1 MTELGV
7 GFKDEPTSLSPP
19 SCPECTSQKIWKD
32 GLRRTRLGDVQRWLC
47 KKCGFRFSKSG
58 LSSSEGVQ
66 KVHRQILNCDQ
77 TSPYNRQVGE
87 FLTEDSKNLATVE
100 TRIQEKA
107 AGATEADLATIKG
120 DIINFL
126 IYLKNQQY
134 PENTIKVYGRIL
146 ENLLRKGVDL
156 LNSEAVKHSI
166 ANEETSTN
174 TKASKLC
181 AYARFM
187 RWKQIPW
194 EQPRMSREEKDPFLP
209 QISEVDQAI
218 SASGWKLRAFL
229 QLIWECALRGI
240 EANELLWEEL
250 DQVSRTVRIR
260 PRKRGNPRT
269 LRISEKCLR
278 MLMALPRNS
287 PKVFGNSTLT
297 SKRTSFELTR
307 KRLVRQLGNPRLEQI
322 HFHTLRHLRATIWYR
337 SGVDLKTL
345 QERLGHKNITHTFRY
360 IHIAEALFPEMPDE
374 YFTRVTAT
382 LKEGELLVQQGF
394 EFVGKD
400 ESGCLWRKKKTYED
414 VVKEREISENS

>member
-1 MTELGV
+1 
-7 GFKDEPTSLSPP
+7 
-19 SCPECTSQKIWKD
+19 
-32 GLRRTRLGDVQRWLC
+32 
-47 KKCGFRFSKSG
+47 
-58 LSSSEGVQ
+58 
-66 KVHRQILNCDQ
+66 
-77 TSPYNRQVGE
+77 
-87 FLTEDSKNLATVE
+87 LTEGSKNLATVDTTQQTKE
-100 TRIQEKA
+100 QD
-107 AGATEADLATIKG
+107 AGATKTDLSALKG
-120 DIINFL
+120 EIISFL
-126 IYLKNQQY
+126 VYLKNQQY

-156 LNSEAVKHSI
+156 FNSEAVKQSI

-187 RWKQIPW
+187 RWKRIPW

-209 QISEVDQAI
+209 QISEVNELV
-218 SASGWKLRAFL
+218 SGSGWKLKAFL
-229 QLIWECALRGI
+229 QLIWECALRSI
-240 EANELLWEEL
+240 EANELLWEEV
-250 DQVSRTVRIR
+250 DQVSRTIRIR
-260 PRKRGNPRT
+260 PRKRGTPRT
-269 LRISEKCLR
+269 LRITEKCLR

-287 PKVFGNSTLT
+287 PKVFGSSTLT

-307 KRLVRQLGNPRLEQI
+307 KRLVRQLGNLRLKQI

-345 QERLGHKNITHTFRY
+345 QERLGHRNITHTLRY
-360 IHIAEALFPEMPDE
+360 VHIAEAMFPEMPDE
-374 YFTRVTAT
+374 YFTRVTVT